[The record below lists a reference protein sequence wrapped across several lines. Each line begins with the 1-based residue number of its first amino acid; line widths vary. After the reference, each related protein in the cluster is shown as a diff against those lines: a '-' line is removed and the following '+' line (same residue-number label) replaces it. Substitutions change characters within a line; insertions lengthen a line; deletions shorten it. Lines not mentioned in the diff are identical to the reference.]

1 MFRQFYH
8 LNIVRSNY
16 LVNKSTQPGYRQINL
31 FSYSY
36 WLFGTFVILIC
47 SLLNLYGVVNSLSGY
62 IGLWFGIWTVT
73 LTTGATVNKKIS
85 EQFLLIYQLSIFA
98 FTFAFIVELVKS
110 NFSNSQLVYIIP
122 IIIIFQFLT
131 QRFKASLIYSG
142 YVISLL
148 LFSYLFINSNQPLSK
163 LFIFLIFF
171 LISSVINV
179 FYFVKDMQYYYLRDR
194 IDYLSHVNSGSIY
207 GFVLCKWEDLRLN
220 VVEISDNIESIFQ
233 NSIKGKGEFEVLINQ
248 HLGVMDKNVIHNMA
262 NDYIYT
268 KVIAVADRMIEVKF
282 SRLQLRFNSFI
293 TLHCND
299 VTDHLTEKQDLIL
312 REQKY
317 RNLYNK
323 NQAGVFTLNKDAVLM
338 DCNTTFIKMF
348 DNTIHIGEMFFKEA
362 FFEDWEELID
372 IVTSKHNLKNY
383 QTQIKLHGNSSKWF
397 IFNFYYDVQT
407 DFIEGTVVDVT
418 EVQRASIA
426 LRQSEEKYRLIYEES
441 NDVILLLKGDEIID
455 VNRRGVQLFGIPEED
470 LIKHSIWDL
479 THNLNTELKE
489 EIKRIKERISLSRI
503 TKFNWKFKGKFAPID
518 VEVAIAELVVGSQV
532 YHQWV
537 IHDITE
543 RLNTINVLE
552 RTTKNFQ
559 NVLENMPEGILI
571 IQDNKMV
578 YSNEEATKLLKT
590 HLITPQKLFIPE
602 DQMLF
607 NKSLN
612 LELIKQ
618 NSFHQKLKLHD
629 SSEENERIVD
639 VTVVATEYENQDGF
653 LVIMKDN
660 YLQHKLDSE
669 IIRAQVAEENNKRLE
684 KEISERVRTEKML
697 ENLLLKTKSIYDSSS
712 NNLVMTLDLNFN
724 LTYFNSHVSDY
735 FKDIIYNLEEGIS
748 YFEVLRNILPEE
760 SINYF
765 FSKIKEVKDGKS
777 FQLDL
782 GIGLEEK
789 RWLNIFVNPIYD
801 IEGEI
806 AEISLIAHD
815 ITNKKHY
822 EQELK
827 DSLFEKEIL
836 LKEIHH
842 RVKNNLQVISSI
854 LNLQSN
860 YIDDERTLGVLQES
874 RNRIRSMSI
883 IHENLYRTTNFASI
897 DFGGYIK
904 NLVTNLRA
912 LYYSN
917 DTQVIINYDLDEVEL
932 ILDQAV
938 PCGLIMNELITN
950 ALKYAVVP
958 GKRNVITL
966 AVHLIGNQIEIM
978 VKDNGVGLPVNMII
992 EKNDS
997 LGLQLVQTLV
1007 DQLDGSMQYSTDNG
1021 TKFLITFEKQNS

>member
-1 MFRQFYH
+1 MFRQLFH
-8 LNIVRSNY
+8 LNIVKSNY
-16 LVNKSTQPGYRQINL
+16 LVNNSTQPGYKQLNA
-31 FSYSY
+31 FTYSY
-36 WLFGTFVILIC
+36 WLFGLFIILIC
-47 SLLNLYGVVNSLSGY
+47 SLLSLYGVVNNLSAY
-62 IGLWFGIWTVT
+62 IGLWFGIWTVSITTAST
-73 LTTGATVNKKIS
+73 LNKFVAKN
-85 EQFLLIYQLSIFA
+85 FLILYQLSIFS
-98 FTFAFIVELVKS
+98 FTFVFLIELVNS
-110 NFSNSQLVYIIP
+110 NFANTQLVYFIP
-122 IIIIFQFLT
+122 IVIIFQFLT
-131 QRFKASLIYSG
+131 QRFKVSLIYSG
-142 YVISLL
+142 YVLTLL
-148 LFSYLFINSNQPLSK
+148 LFSYCLTNSNQPLSK
-163 LFIFLIFF
+163 LFILLIFI
-171 LISSVINV
+171 LISLVINI

-194 IDYLSHVNSGSIY
+194 IDYLTHVNAGSIY
-207 GFVLCKWEDLRLN
+207 GFVLCKWEDLRLIAIE
-220 VVEISDNIESIFQ
+220 VSDNIDSIFQ
-233 NSIKGKGEFEVLINQ
+233 HSIRGKEEFEALINQ
-248 HLGVMDKNVIHNMA
+248 HLGIVDKNAIHNME
-262 NDYIYT
+262 DDFIYT
-268 KVIAVADRMIEVKF
+268 KVIPVNDRMIEVKF

-299 VTDHLTEKQDLIL
+299 VTDQLSEKQDLIL

-323 NQAGVFTLNKDAVLM
+323 NQAGVFTLNRNAVLV
-338 DCNTTFIKMF
+338 DCNSTFTKMF
-348 DNTIHIGEMFFKEA
+348 NNTIQLGELFFKEA
-362 FFEDWEELID
+362 FFDDWEELID
-372 IVTSKHNLKNY
+372 IVTSRHNLKNY
-383 QTQIKLHGNSSKWF
+383 QTQINLAADSSKWF

-441 NDVILLLKGDEIID
+441 NDVILLMNGDEIID
-455 VNRRGVQLFGIPEED
+455 VNRRGAQLFGIPEEG
-470 LIKHSIWDL
+470 LINHSIWDL
-479 THNLNTELKE
+479 THDMNDELQE
-489 EIKRIKERISLSRI
+489 EIIRIKERISLSRI

-518 VEVAIAELVVGSQV
+518 VEVAIAELVVGNQV

-571 IQDNKMV
+571 IHENKML
-578 YSNEEATKLLKT
+578 YANEEASKLLNT
-590 HLITPQKLFIPE
+590 HTILPYQLFIPE
-602 DQMLF
+602 DQALF
-607 NKSLN
+607 NAALD
-612 LELIKQ
+612 LELIKARPFQ
-618 NSFHQKLKLHD
+618 RKLKLYD
-629 SSEENERIVD
+629 SSDENERIVD
-639 VTVVATEYENQDGF
+639 VTVVPTEYEKQASF

-660 YLQHKLDSE
+660 YLQHKLDQE
-669 IIRAQVAEENNKRLE
+669 VIRAQVAEENNKRLE
-684 KEISERVRTEKML
+684 SEISERVRTENKL

-712 NNLVMTLDLNFN
+712 NNLVMTLDLDFN

-735 FKDIIYNLEEGIS
+735 FKDTFFDLQEGSNYI
-748 YFEVLRNILPEE
+748 ELLQKILPEE
-760 SINYF
+760 SISF
-765 FSKIKEVKDGKS
+765 FYSRLKRVKDGKS

-782 GIGLEEK
+782 NIGFDNL
-789 RWLNIFVNPIYD
+789 RWLNIFINPIYD
-801 IEGEI
+801 INGKI
-806 AEISLIAHD
+806 SEISIIAHD
-815 ITNKKHY
+815 ITNKKQY
-822 EQELK
+822 EQELM
-827 DSLFEKEIL
+827 DSLKEKEIL

-904 NLVTNLRA
+904 NLVSNLRA
-912 LYYSN
+912 LYFS
-917 DTQVIINYDLDEVEL
+917 DEVQVIINYDLDEVDL

-950 ALKYAVVP
+950 ALKYAVEP
-958 GKRNVITL
+958 GKLNIIAINVKE
-966 AVHLIGNQIEIM
+966 VDKNIEIM
-978 VKDNGVGLPVNMII
+978 VRDNGQGLPPNMVI

-1007 DQLDGSMQYSTDNG
+1007 EQLDGDMAYSSENG
-1021 TKFLITFEKQNS
+1021 TKFLITFEKQNP